1 MRVKAVHAL
10 DAYANL
16 TIAGCSEQQLQAA
29 RVVAAVTDSQ
39 VAQLQDLAA
48 SLRDAAQT
56 SR

>member
-39 VAQLQDLAA
+39 VAQLQQCSTAYW
-48 SLRDAAQT
+48 
-56 SR
+56 